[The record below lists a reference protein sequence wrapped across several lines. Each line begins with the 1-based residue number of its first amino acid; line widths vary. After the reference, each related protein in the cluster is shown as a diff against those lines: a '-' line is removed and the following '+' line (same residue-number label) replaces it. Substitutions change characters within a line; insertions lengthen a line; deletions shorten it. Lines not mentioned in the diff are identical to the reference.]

1 MNRTNS
7 FLNTNGDIDESA
19 FERILKYI
27 RLRVTDV
34 YAYPP
39 EIVQI
44 DGITVATLGNFS
56 ASTGKP
62 KSKKTFNVS
71 AIVAAALSGEEVLR
85 YKATLPKEKNRV
97 LYVDTEQSKCH
108 CHKVMERI
116 LKLAGMP
123 NDSEIGRAHV

>member
-85 YKATLPKEKNRV
+85 YKAT
-97 LYVDTEQSKCH
+97 Q
-108 CHKVMERI
+108 
-116 LKLAGMP
+116 
-123 NDSEIGRAHV
+123 IGIAHV